1 MASKS
6 STVNGERGFT
16 GIYGSSDREVNGTP
30 RVIYVV
36 SCDFGELIP
45 QRLMDHL
52 EQQWSFLTKEEKMAS
67 KSFTVNDDKYH
78 HLLFPSTL

>member
-6 STVNGERGFT
+6 FTVNGERGFT
-16 GIYGSSDREVNGTP
+16 GIYGSSDRKVNGTP

-45 QRLMDHL
+45 QLSLIHI
-52 EQQWSFLTKEEKMAS
+52 
-67 KSFTVNDDKYH
+67 
-78 HLLFPSTL
+78 

>member
-16 GIYGSSDREVNGTP
+16 GSYGSSDREVNGTP

-45 QRLMDHL
+45 QRLIDHL
-52 EQQWSFLTKEEKMAS
+52 EQQWSFLTKEEKNGEQIIYG
-67 KSFTVNDDKYH
+67 K
-78 HLLFPSTL
+78 

>member
-16 GIYGSSDREVNGTP
+16 GSYGSSDREVNGTP

-52 EQQWSFLTKEEKMAS
+52 EQQ
-67 KSFTVNDDKYH
+67 
-78 HLLFPSTL
+78 